1 MAHSSS
7 RKKPG
12 NFLLP
17 GLKLK
22 VESSKLK
29 AYRSFFCQEATG
41 HTSVVIPP
49 LSQYQK
55 YARLHLQRAWIEL
68 F

>member
-12 NFLLP
+12 GFLLP
-17 GLKLK
+17 GLKFK

-41 HTSVVIPP
+41 YTSVVIPL
-49 LSQYQK
+49 LSQYPK
-55 YARLHLQRAWIEL
+55 YAR
-68 F
+68 FTS